1 MTIREAIAAAV
12 AGRDLSEADAAAAMQ
27 DIMTDGAA
35 TPSQIAA
42 LLIALRI
49 KGETVDEI
57 AGMVRV
63 MREKAVPLKLDGD
76 VLDVVST
83 GGGAFDPVNIS
94 TGAAL
99 VCASCGVK
107 VAKHG
112 NRGFTS
118 MSGAANVL
126 EALGAR
132 IDLSPEGA
140 GACIEKAGFC
150 FLLAP
155 VYHPSMRFAGPTR
168 AEIGVR
174 TIFNSLG
181 PLTNPAGAQYQLTGV
196 GDPKLAPKIA
206 EVMARLGTRRSLVVH
221 SDDGL
226 DELSLGAPTQVY
238 DITGHDVKHYTLT
251 PEDAGLPRIPL
262 AEVKSGSAAENA
274 QRLRAVFNGTKGAD
288 RDYVLINAG
297 AALMV
302 AGKAATVRDGV
313 RLASQAIDSGATAR
327 TLDAYIAASNEAPA

>member
-1 MTIREAIAAAV
+1 MSIRDAIAAVV
-12 AGRDLSEADAAAAMQ
+12 AGRDLSEADAAATMEE
-27 DIMTDGAA
+27 IMTDAA

-42 LLIALRI
+42 LLTALRM

-63 MREKAVPLKLDGD
+63 MRAKAVPLALDGD
-76 VLDVVST
+76 VLDVVGT
-83 GGGAFDPVNIS
+83 GGGSFDPVNIS
-94 TGAAL
+94 TAAAL
-99 VCASCGVK
+99 VCASAGVK

-126 EALGAR
+126 EALGAK
-132 IDLSPEGA
+132 IDLSPA
-140 GACIEKAGFC
+140 QAKACVDKSGFC

-168 AEIGVR
+168 AEIAIR

-181 PLTNPAGAQYQLTGV
+181 PLTNPAGAQCQLMGV
-196 GDPKLAPKIA
+196 GDPKLVAKIA
-206 EVMARLGTRRSLVVH
+206 EVMARFGTKRTLVVH

-226 DELSLGAPTQVY
+226 DEVSLGAPTQVY
-238 DITGHDVKHYTLT
+238 DITGHEITQYKLT

-262 AEVKSGSAAENA
+262 AEVQSGTAPENA
-274 QRLRAVFNGTKGAD
+274 ARLRAVFNGAKGAD
-288 RDYVLINAG
+288 RDYILINAG
-297 AALMV
+297 TALMV
-302 AGKAATVRDGV
+302 AGQAA
-313 RLASQAIDSGATAR
+313 
-327 TLDAYIAASNEAPA
+327 

>member
-1 MTIREAIAAAV
+1 MTIRDAIATAV
-12 AGRDLSEADAAAAMQ
+12 AGRDLTEAEAAAAMEE
-27 DIMTDGAA
+27 IMTDAA

-42 LLIALRI
+42 LLVALRV

-63 MREKAVPLKLDGD
+63 MREKAVPLQLDGD

-83 GGGAFDPVNIS
+83 GGGSFDPLNIS

-99 VCASCGVK
+99 VCASAGVK

-118 MSGAANVL
+118 LSGAANVL

-132 IDLSPEGA
+132 IDVSPDA
-140 GACIEKAGFC
+140 AKACIEKTGFC

-181 PLTNPAGAQYQLTGV
+181 PLTNPAGARYQLTGV
-196 GDPKLAPKIA
+196 GDPMLAPKIA
-206 EVMARLGTRRSLVVH
+206 DVIARLGTGRTLVVH

-226 DELSLGAPTQVY
+226 DEVSLGAPTQVY

-251 PEDAGLPRIPL
+251 PEDAGLARTPL

-274 QRLRAVFNGTKGAD
+274 GRLRAVFKGMKGPD
-288 RDYVLINAG
+288 RDYILVNAG
-297 AALMV
+297 VALMLT
-302 AGKAATVRDGV
+302 GKAGTVRDGV
-313 RLASQAIDSGATAR
+313 QLAAQGVDSGATAR
-327 TLDAYIAASNEAPA
+327 TLDAYVAASNEAPA

>member
-1 MTIREAIAAAV
+1 MSIREAIAAVV
-12 AGRDLSEADAAAAMQ
+12 AGRDLSEDEAAATMEE
-27 DIMTDGAA
+27 IMTDAA

-42 LLIALRI
+42 LLTALRM

-63 MREKAVPLKLDGD
+63 MRARAVPLDLEGD

-83 GGGAFDPVNIS
+83 GGGAFDPLNIS

-126 EALGAR
+126 EALGAK
-132 IDLSPEGA
+132 IDLAPA
-140 GACIEKAGFC
+140 AAANCIEKSGFC

-168 AEIGVR
+168 AEIAIR
-174 TIFNSLG
+174 TVFNSLG
-181 PLTNPAGAQYQLTGV
+181 PLTNPARAQHQLLGV

-206 EVMARLGTRRSLVVH
+206 EVMARLGTGRTLVVH
-221 SDDGL
+221 SEDGL
-226 DELSLGAPTQVY
+226 DEVSLGAPTLVW
-238 DITGHDVKHYTLT
+238 DISGHDVKQYRLT
-251 PEDAGLPRIPL
+251 PEEAGFARIPL
-262 AEVKSGSAAENA
+262 SEVKSGTAAENA
-274 QRLRAVFNGTKGAD
+274 ERLRAVFGGAKGAD
-288 RDYVLINAG
+288 RDYILINAG

-302 AGKAATVRDGV
+302 AGKADSVAQGV
-313 RLASQAIDSGATAR
+313 QLAARAIDSGDTYR
-327 TLDAYIAASNEAPA
+327 TLEAFIAASNEAPA

>member
-1 MTIREAIAAAV
+1 MSIRDAIAAVV
-12 AGRDLSEADAAAAMQ
+12 AGRDLSEDEAAATMEE
-27 DIMTDGAA
+27 IMTDAA

-42 LLIALRI
+42 LLTALRM
-49 KGETVDEI
+49 KGETADEI

-63 MREKAVPLKLDGD
+63 MRAKAVPLALDGD

-83 GGGAFDPVNIS
+83 GGGAFDPLNIS

-99 VCASCGVK
+99 VCASAGVK

-126 EALGAR
+126 EALGAK
-132 IDLSPEGA
+132 IDLSPA
-140 GACIEKAGFC
+140 GAQRCVEQSSFC

-168 AEIGVR
+168 AEIAIR

-181 PLTNPAGAQYQLTGV
+181 PLTNPAGAQCQLMGV
-196 GDPKLAPKIA
+196 GDPALVSKIA
-206 EVMARLGTRRSLVVH
+206 EVMARFGTKRTLVVH
-221 SDDGL
+221 SEDGL
-226 DELSLGAPTQVY
+226 DEISLGAPTLVH
-238 DITGHDVKHYTLT
+238 DITGHDIKQYKLT
-251 PEDAGLPRIPL
+251 PEEAGLPRIPL
-262 AEVKSGSAAENA
+262 SEVKSGTAAENA
-274 QRLRAVFNGTKGAD
+274 DRLRAVFGGAKGAD
-288 RDYVLINAG
+288 RDYILVNAG

-302 AGKAATVRDGV
+302 AGKANSIRQGV
-313 RLASQAIDSGATAR
+313 QLASEAIDSGDTYR
-327 TLDAYIAASNEAPA
+327 TLKAYVAASNEASA

>member
-1 MTIREAIAAAV
+1 MTIRDAIATAV
-12 AGRDLSEADAAAAMQ
+12 AGRDLTEAEAAAAMEE
-27 DIMTDGAA
+27 IMTDAA

-42 LLIALRI
+42 LLVALRV

-63 MREKAVPLKLDGD
+63 MREKAVPLQLDGD

-83 GGGAFDPVNIS
+83 GGGSFDPLNIS

-99 VCASCGVK
+99 VCASAGVK

-118 MSGAANVL
+118 LSGAANVL

-132 IDLSPEGA
+132 IDVSPDA
-140 GACIEKAGFC
+140 AKACIEKTGFC

-181 PLTNPAGAQYQLTGV
+181 PLTNPAGARYQLTGV
-196 GDPKLAPKIA
+196 GDPMLAPKIA
-206 EVMARLGTRRSLVVH
+206 DVIARLGTGRTLVVH

-226 DELSLGAPTQVY
+226 DEVSLGAPTQVY

-251 PEDAGLPRIPL
+251 PEDAGLARTPL

-274 QRLRAVFNGTKGAD
+274 ERLRAVFKGMKGPD
-288 RDYVLINAG
+288 RDYILVNAG
-297 AALMV
+297 VALMLT
-302 AGKAATVRDGV
+302 GKAGTVRDGV
-313 RLASQAIDSGATAR
+313 QLAAQGVDSGATAR
-327 TLDAYIAASNEAPA
+327 TLDAYVAASNEAPA